1 LETVFDG
8 GSEVTRF
15 TATATDDSLLKPV
28 VYVAGRLGF
37 AATPTFALMAWISAV
52 SSPGM
57 TMCSVA
63 SPLVPINDMALMYLL
78 MSLFHLSPWLKL
90 LSHRFATPHHPN

>member
-1 LETVFDG
+1 
-8 GSEVTRF
+8 
-15 TATATDDSLLKPV
+15 LLKPV
-28 VYVAGRLGF
+28 VYVAGRFGF

-63 SPLVPINDMALMYLL
+63 SPSVPINDMALMYLL
-78 MSLFHLSPWLKL
+78 MSLFHVSPWLKL